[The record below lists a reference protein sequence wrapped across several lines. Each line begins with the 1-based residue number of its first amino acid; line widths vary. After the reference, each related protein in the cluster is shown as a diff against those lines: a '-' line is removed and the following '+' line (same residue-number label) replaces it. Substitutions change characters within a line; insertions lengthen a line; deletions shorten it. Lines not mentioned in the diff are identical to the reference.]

1 MVDRSGKKFP
11 KGITQR
17 KDGRYMGRFEYA
29 GDKYT
34 VYGKSLQEVKK
45 KLEDKRY
52 ETEHGLYSKETN
64 ITVQAWFEIWI
75 IEYKSMSVK
84 RGTIVAYRNAYKTYV
99 DKSIG
104 KRKLKDVR
112 AEHIQKIYNDMHQK
126 GYKRSTIETVSIVLG
141 GMFKQAMKNEM
152 IMKNPVGLATLPK
165 ETTKIER
172 RVLNQ
177 EEQRIFLNYAKDSQY
192 APIFEFALSTGMR
205 GGEIRALTWDCID
218 FTGKMI
224 HVKSTLKKEAGR
236 FYIDTPKTMSSYR
249 DIPILDNVLR
259 ILKKQRLWQSEK
271 KLQLGAE
278 WKCCEGLEQL
288 VFTTNVGTPID
299 KEYLKNSI
307 DGTVARINA
316 DGIKFEHLSMH
327 TFRHSFATRCIEE
340 GMNPQ
345 TLKAILGHSKLATTM
360 DLYAHVLPDTKA
372 QEMQKI
378 ANLF

>member
-29 GDKYT
+29 GEKYT
-34 VYGKSLQEVKK
+34 VYGKTLQEVKK

-64 ITVQAWFEIWI
+64 ITVQTWFEIWI
-75 IEYKSMSVK
+75 TEYKSMSVK

-236 FYIDTPKTMSSYR
+236 FYLDTPKTMSSYR

-288 VFTTNVGTPID
+288 VFTTTVGTPID

-316 DGIKFEHLSMH
+316 DGIEFEHLTMH